1 MNIYLI
7 GYRATGKTSVGKSLA
22 STLNWPFVDTD
33 FELAVQVGMTISELV
48 HNKGWEAFRDAERS
62 IIKQVCMA
70 DGQVVATG
78 GGVVLDTQ
86 NVSMMQT
93 GGPLIWLKASPE
105 TIRERLLHDRQPE
118 QTRPALTSKGLIEEI
133 GTVLKTRNPH
143 YQRATDLS
151 VATDR
156 LSIREICKQIVA
168 QLSENGFLHF
178 DGRYATHDDG
188 KKV

>member
-22 STLNWPFVDTD
+22 SILHWPFVDTD
-33 FELAVQVGMTISELV
+33 FELAARVGMTISEFV
-48 HNKGWEAFRDAERS
+48 HNKGWEAFRDMERS

-86 NVSMMQT
+86 NVNMMQT
-93 GGPLIWLKASPE
+93 GGPLIWLKALPE
-105 TIRERLLHDRQPE
+105 TIRERLLHDRQSE

-143 YQRATDLS
+143 YHRATDLS
-151 VATDR
+151 VETDR
-156 LSIREICKQIVA
+156 LSIREICNQIVA
-168 QLSENGFLHF
+168 LLPENGFLHLG
-178 DGRYATHDDG
+178 GRHVTHDDG

>member
-22 STLNWPFVDTD
+22 SILNWPFVDTD
-33 FELAVQVGMTISELV
+33 FELAARVGMTISEFV
-48 HNKGWEAFRDAERS
+48 HKKGWDSFRDMERS

-93 GGPLIWLKASPE
+93 GGPLIWLQASPE
-105 TIRERLLHDRQPE
+105 TIRKRLLHDRQSE
-118 QTRPALTSKGLIEEI
+118 QTRPALTSKGLIDEI
-133 GTVLKTRNPH
+133 GTMLKTRNPYYH
-143 YQRATDLS
+143 RATHLS
-151 VATDR
+151 VETDR
-156 LSIREICKQIVA
+156 LSITEICDHIVA
-168 QLSENGFLHF
+168 QLSESGFLPF
-178 DGRYATHDDG
+178 DGRYVSNDDG
-188 KKV
+188 KKI